1 MKGTKFIRHLMVIGA
16 LGLSLGLQLS
26 AARSQDSQP
35 AKVAALLEPA
45 PAADIPSAT
54 KPRAKKQKS
63 RAARSDRGTV
73 GIGGYSP
80 GTIVVK
86 TRERRLYYILE
97 SGKAVRYTVGV
108 GRPDKQW
115 SGQSAISGKYIRPAW
130 SPPEEIRRDN
140 PRLPDVI
147 PSGAASNPMGA
158 AALTI
163 AGGEYAIHGTNR
175 PGSVGG
181 FVSYGCIR
189 MLNSDIMDLFAR
201 VDVGTPVVV
210 ER

>member
-1 MKGTKFIRHLMVIGA
+1 MRGLRAVVALGFA
-16 LGLSLGLQLS
+16 LGLPVPVGHAQTVVALAEVPPQFTTFS
-26 AARSQDSQP
+26 AKAQSKRAQKANRRP
-35 AKVAALLEPA
+35 ANLN
-45 PAADIPSAT
+45 
-54 KPRAKKQKS
+54 
-63 RAARSDRGTV
+63 
-73 GIGGYSP
+73 GYSP

-86 TRERRLYYILE
+86 TRERRLYYVLGD
-97 SGKAVRYTVGV
+97 GKAVRYPVGV
-108 GRPDKQW
+108 GRADKQW

-130 SPPEEIRRDN
+130 SPPAEIRHDN
-140 PRLPDVI
+140 PQLPYVI
-147 PSGAASNPMGA
+147 PGGAPNNPMGA

-189 MLNSDIMDLFAR
+189 MLNSDILDLFDR
-201 VDVGTPVVV
+201 VAVGTPVVV

>member
-1 MKGTKFIRHLMVIGA
+1 MNRRSCIHLLVGVGA
-16 LGLSLGLQLS
+16 LSFVLGLPPS
-26 AARSQDSQP
+26 E
-35 AKVAALLEPA
+35 AKAE
-45 PAADIPSAT
+45 
-54 KPRAKKQKS
+54 
-63 RAARSDRGTV
+63 RGV
-73 GIGGYSP
+73 VSLGGYSP
-80 GTIVVK
+80 GTIVIK
-86 TRERRLYYILE
+86 TRERRLYYVV
-97 SGKAVRYTVGV
+97 GNGRAVRYPVGV

-115 SGQSAISGKYIRPAW
+115 EGRSAISGKYLKPAW

-140 PRLPDVI
+140 PRLPYVI
-147 PSGAASNPMGA
+147 PGGAPNNPMGV

-189 MLNSDIMDLFAR
+189 MLNSDVLDLYER
-201 VDVGTPVVV
+201 VAVGTPVVV

>member
-1 MKGTKFIRHLMVIGA
+1 MNRSNGIRALVSAGA
-16 LGLSLGLQLS
+16 LGLALAVPLS
-26 AARSQDSQP
+26 ATQAQILARLGDLTP
-35 AKVAALLEPA
+35 
-45 PAADIPSAT
+45 PAAIPSG
-54 KPRAKKQKS
+54 KEGAKKAQ
-63 RAARSDRGTV
+63 RSERGMPASL
-73 GIGGYSP
+73 GGYSP

-86 TRERRLYYILE
+86 TRERRLYYVLGN
-97 SGKAVRYTVGV
+97 GKAVRYPVGV

-115 SGQSAISGKYIRPAW
+115 FGQSAISGKYIKPAW
-130 SPPEEIRRDN
+130 APPEDIRRDN
-140 PRLPDVI
+140 PRLPYVI
-147 PSGAASNPMGA
+147 PSGAPNNPMGA

-189 MLNSDIMDLFAR
+189 MLNSHILDLFER
-201 VDVGTPVVV
+201 VAVGTPIVV

>member
-1 MKGTKFIRHLMVIGA
+1 MNGRMSMRTLTAGIA
-16 LGLSLGLQLS
+16 LGFTLCLPIPAVHGRTIATLADGAPQLAFFSAKAQPKRAERGLVSLS
-26 AARSQDSQP
+26 
-35 AKVAALLEPA
+35 
-45 PAADIPSAT
+45 
-54 KPRAKKQKS
+54 
-63 RAARSDRGTV
+63 
-73 GIGGYSP
+73 GYSP

-86 TRERRLYYILE
+86 TRERRLYYVVGD
-97 SGKAVRYTVGV
+97 GKAVRYPVGV

-115 SGQSAISGKYIRPAW
+115 TGQSAISGKYIKPAW

-140 PRLPDVI
+140 PLLPYVI
-147 PSGAASNPMGA
+147 PSGAPNNPMGA
-158 AALTI
+158 AALTL

-189 MLNSDIMDLFAR
+189 MLNSDILDLFDR
-201 VDVGTPVVV
+201 VAVGTSVVV

>member
-1 MKGTKFIRHLMVIGA
+1 MNGRKSIHSWVVIGA
-16 LGLSLGLQLS
+16 LAFSLGLQLP
-26 AARSQDSQP
+26 AAHAQESQA
-35 AKVAALLEPA
+35 AKVAALQEPSP
-45 PAADIPSAT
+45 PAAIPSAV
-54 KPRAKKQKS
+54 KPAAKKVQRSQRAKV
-63 RAARSDRGTV
+63 DL
-73 GIGGYSP
+73 GGYSP

-86 TRERRLYYILE
+86 TRERRLYYILG
-97 SGKAVRYTVGV
+97 SGKAVSYPVGV

-115 SGQSAISGKYIRPAW
+115 SGHSAISGKYIRPAW
-130 SPPEEIRRDN
+130 SPPAEIIRDN
-140 PRLPDVI
+140 PRIARLI
-147 PSGAASNPMGA
+147 PGGSPHNPMGA
-158 AALTI
+158 AAMTI

>member
-1 MKGTKFIRHLMVIGA
+1 MNRKNCIRALAGIGA
-16 LGLSLGLQLS
+16 LGFSIGLQPS
-26 AARSQDSQP
+26 
-35 AKVAALLEPA
+35 VAQAQILATLTPLGS
-45 PAADIPSAT
+45 IPSAKAHSKNAHKT
-54 KPRAKKQKS
+54 QKPERRVAS
-63 RAARSDRGTV
+63 LD
-73 GIGGYSP
+73 GYGA
-80 GTIVVK
+80 GTIVIK
-86 TRERRLYYILE
+86 TRERRLYYVMGNGQAL
-97 SGKAVRYTVGV
+97 RYPVGV

-130 SPPEEIRRDN
+130 SPPAEIRRDN
-140 PRLPDVI
+140 PRLPNVI
-147 PSGAASNPMGA
+147 PSGAPNNPMGA

-189 MLNSDIMDLFAR
+189 MLNSDILDLFDR
-201 VDVGTPVVV
+201 VAVGTPVVV

>member
-1 MKGTKFIRHLMVIGA
+1 MIRGSLTLRLAGAAA
-16 LGLSLGLQLS
+16 LGLALGMPPVAQAQTGLTGLTGFS
-26 AARSQDSQP
+26 AAE
-35 AKVAALLEPA
+35 AAF
-45 PAADIPSAT
+45 
-54 KPRAKKQKS
+54 
-63 RAARSDRGTV
+63 AARKPSRKASYSGRGMV
-73 GIGGYSP
+73 GINGYHP

-86 TRERRLYYILE
+86 TRERRLYYVI
-97 SGKAVRYTVGV
+97 GHGQAVRYPVGV

-115 SGQSAISGKYIRPAW
+115 TGQSAVSGKYIRPAW
-130 SPPEEIRRDN
+130 SPPAEIRRDN

-147 PSGAASNPMGA
+147 PSGAPNNPMGA

-189 MLNSDIMDLFAR
+189 MLNSDIMDLFDR
-201 VDVGTPVVV
+201 VTVGTPVVV

>member
-1 MKGTKFIRHLMVIGA
+1 MNRRNGIRALMSVGA
-16 LGLSLGLQLS
+16 LGLALGMPVS
-26 AARSQDSQP
+26 ATRAQVLATLGDPSP
-35 AKVAALLEPA
+35 
-45 PAADIPSAT
+45 PAAIPST
-54 KPRAKKQKS
+54 KDAAKKAQKS
-63 RAARSDRGTV
+63 ERGTV
-73 GIGGYSP
+73 SLGGYSP
-80 GTIVVK
+80 GTIVIK
-86 TRERRLYYILE
+86 TRERRLYYVLAD
-97 SGKAVRYTVGV
+97 GKAVRYSVGV

-130 SPPEEIRRDN
+130 SPPEEIRLDN
-140 PRLPDVI
+140 PRLPYVI
-147 PSGAASNPMGA
+147 PGGAPNNPMGA

-189 MLNSDIMDLFAR
+189 MLNSDVLDLFER
-201 VDVGTPVVV
+201 VAVGTPVVV